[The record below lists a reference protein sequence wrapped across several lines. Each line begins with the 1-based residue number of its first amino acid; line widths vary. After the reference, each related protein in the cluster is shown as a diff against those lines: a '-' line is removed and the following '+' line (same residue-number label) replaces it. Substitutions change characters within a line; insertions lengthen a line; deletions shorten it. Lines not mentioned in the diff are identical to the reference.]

1 MQSLCGIRILKIFK
15 FMRHSF
21 PLLLFCLCVVAP
33 ATASEPVNIFVSILP
48 QKFLVER
55 VGGERVSVSVM
66 VKPGLSPETYEPTP
80 RQMASLEKAQLYF
93 RIAVPFESVW
103 IDQLQSINPSMQ
115 VVSCCG
121 SIEIPDPFTDGSAH
135 DHKQHSYDAHVW
147 TSPKNA
153 IGLAGI
159 VRRALIDIDPEHADY
174 YTANYQRLVTNLE
187 TLHNDIAR
195 ELRDLPHRYLLV
207 SHPSWGHFAAEYDL
221 KQIAVEQNGSEI
233 SARKLSQLVQLA
245 RRENI
250 RTVYVQKQFNPASA
264 RILAREINGRVVE
277 LDPLAGDYI
286 DNLYR
291 VARAIREGAAS

>member
-1 MQSLCGIRILKIFK
+1 
-15 FMRHSF
+15 MRLSF
-21 PLLLFCLCVVAP
+21 PLLLYCLCVVAP
-33 ATASEPVNIFVSILP
+33 AVASEPVDIFVSILP

-55 VGGERVSVSVM
+55 IGGELVSVSVM
-66 VKPGLSPETYEPTP
+66 VRPGLSPETYEPTP

-103 IDQLQSINPSMQ
+103 IDRLQAINPSMQ
-115 VVSCCG
+115 VVPCCG
-121 SIEIPDPFTDGSAH
+121 SIEITDQVTDDGAH
-135 DHKQHSYDAHVW
+135 DHKQHINDAHVW

-153 IGLAGI
+153 IVLAGLI
-159 VRRALIDIDPEHADY
+159 RQALIDIDPDHADY
-174 YTANYQRLVTNLE
+174 YTANHHRLVADLE
-187 TLHNDIAR
+187 TLHNDIAG

-207 SHPSWGHFAAEYDL
+207 SHPSWGHFAAEYNL
-221 KQIAVEQNGSEI
+221 RQIAIEQNGSEI

-250 RTVYVQKQFNPASA
+250 RAVYVQKQFNPASA
-264 RILAREINGRVVE
+264 RILAREINGQVVE

-286 DNLYR
+286 ENLYR